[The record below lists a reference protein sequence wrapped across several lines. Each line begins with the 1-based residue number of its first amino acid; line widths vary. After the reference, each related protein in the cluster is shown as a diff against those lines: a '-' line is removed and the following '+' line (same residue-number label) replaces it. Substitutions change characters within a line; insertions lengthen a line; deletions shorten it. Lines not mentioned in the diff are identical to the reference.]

1 MLIEHH
7 LGLLYDKLL
16 EANLSKI
23 VEPFSCVEIARVA
36 ELIDLPL
43 PRVERK
49 LSQMILD
56 KKLSGILDQGRGH
69 LILYPVAESD
79 NTTRTGSAYL
89 TWAQS
94 LFRRA
99 GARGVR
105 REGRR
110 PWPRTIPRVVREL
123 ARLGAAFLAHGAARP
138 FGATHAASALRG

>member
-56 KKLSGILDQGRGH
+56 TKVRHAHVIGRSECA
-69 LILYPVAESD
+69 PE
-79 NTTRTGSAYL
+79 
-89 TWAQS
+89 
-94 LFRRA
+94 
-99 GARGVR
+99 
-105 REGRR
+105 
-110 PWPRTIPRVVREL
+110 TIAKE
-123 ARLGAAFLAHGAARP
+123 
-138 FGATHAASALRG
+138 